1 MPDPA
6 RTANL
11 AIDPTLLAEAKAL
24 KIDLA
29 KAAED
34 GIAKA
39 VRAVNAAQW
48 QEANQDALASSNR
61 YVEAEGIPLAKHRQF

>member
-6 RTANL
+6 CTTSL
-11 AIDPTLLAEAKAL
+11 AIDPTLFAEAKAL

-34 GIAKA
+34 GISKA
-39 VRAVNAAQW
+39 VRAVHAAQW
-48 QEANQDALASSNR
+48 QEANKDALASSNR
-61 YVEAEGIPLAKHRQF
+61 YVETEGIPLAKHRQF

>member
-6 RTANL
+6 HTASL